1 MTIFVPNKIANRYTL
16 NSVIY
21 KKDYKRGLI
30 MYMKIDKISYFGFKN
45 KNTHTKFSGKVFKTE
60 KIQ

>member
-1 MTIFVPNKIANRYTL
+1 
-16 NSVIY
+16 
-21 KKDYKRGLI
+21 